1 VDRRGAELDYL
12 KYNGREYFIAL
23 SQELS
28 TDKQSWENF
37 YSMHP
42 RYKSLVESKFR
53 TFFFIINIWRG
64 KNIQTA
70 NTSYV

>member
-53 TFFFIINIWRG
+53 TFFFHN
-64 KNIQTA
+64 
-70 NTSYV
+70 